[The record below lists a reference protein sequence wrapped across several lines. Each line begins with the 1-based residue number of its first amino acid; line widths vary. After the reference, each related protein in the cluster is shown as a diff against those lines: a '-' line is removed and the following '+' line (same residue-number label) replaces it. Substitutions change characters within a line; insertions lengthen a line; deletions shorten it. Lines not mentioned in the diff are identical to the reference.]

1 MQSMLLQ
8 VRTGEP
14 NKMNT
19 YQVLISEEA
28 VEVFEISVQATS
40 LEAAKELADVA
51 LDSGYD
57 EHGKL
62 VDSYFRIPSVESV
75 VEVS

>member
-1 MQSMLLQ
+1 
-8 VRTGEP
+8 
-14 NKMNT
+14 MNT
-19 YQVLISEEA
+19 YEVLISD
-28 VEVFEISVQATS
+28 VRVFKITVQAGS
-40 LEAAKELADVA
+40 IEAANELADVA